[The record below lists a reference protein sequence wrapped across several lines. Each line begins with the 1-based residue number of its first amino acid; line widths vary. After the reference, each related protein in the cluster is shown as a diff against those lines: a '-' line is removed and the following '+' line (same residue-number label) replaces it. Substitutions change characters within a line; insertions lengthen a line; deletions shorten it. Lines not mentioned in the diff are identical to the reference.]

1 MCSTPL
7 TKDISAEGDEVD
19 IRSFHFLHM
28 HIFLLL
34 FYFYQLQTYI
44 GFIVE
49 ESKQDALLET
59 RLVIIQSQK
68 HISYK
73 STGLERNSQL
83 IV

>member
-7 TKDISAEGDEVD
+7 TKDISAEGNEVD
-19 IRSFHFLHM
+19 IGSFHFLHM
-28 HIFLLL
+28 HIFVFVL
-34 FYFYQLQTYI
+34 FLPITNI

-73 STGLERNSQL
+73 STGLKRNSQL

>member
-1 MCSTPL
+1 
-7 TKDISAEGDEVD
+7 
-19 IRSFHFLHM
+19 M